1 MNAFRSTLAAAA
13 LSAALSAGA
22 SPVWV
27 QGETLAPGVVTMT
40 ARVETPRK
48 IRFFAVKV
56 DLKMADIGFVA
67 TGRAS
72 GWGRPLDEAPTLYD
86 GRGEIQQRIFTEQFT
101 LEFE

>member
-13 LSAALSAGA
+13 LSAALSVEA

-48 IRFFAVKV
+48 KI
-56 DLKMADIGFVA
+56 
-67 TGRAS
+67 GRAHV
-72 GWGRPLDEAPTLYD
+72 
-86 GRGEIQQRIFTEQFT
+86 
-101 LEFE
+101 